1 MQRLLELLN
10 KLSPADWVVAAS
22 ASLLGAVLSGTKD
35 ARGAFAY
42 FLSGLICGLVFP
54 PWITHFVW
62 KYPEPLHIGVV
73 AILSITGYSII
84 QWIRGRVRDFL
95 KSKKLS
101 HGDLNRRKGDDD

>member
-35 ARGAFAY
+35 ARGAAAY

-54 PWITHFVW
+54 PWIAHFVW

-73 AILSITGYSII
+73 AILAISGYNII
-84 QWIRGRVRDFL
+84 QWIRGGVRDFL
-95 KSKKLS
+95 KRRKLS
-101 HGDLNRRKGDDD
+101 VDELNRRKRNDD